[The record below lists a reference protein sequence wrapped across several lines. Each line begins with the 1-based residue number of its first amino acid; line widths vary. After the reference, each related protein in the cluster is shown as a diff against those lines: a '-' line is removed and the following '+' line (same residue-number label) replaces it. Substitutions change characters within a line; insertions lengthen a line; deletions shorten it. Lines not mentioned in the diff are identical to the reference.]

1 MHEFTAV
8 CDSTPVHGSTAVHR
22 STPMCAVHGST
33 AVCGSTLHGST
44 SVHNR
49 STPVCNSR
57 WNRCSRL
64 LKFMEVCA
72 HVVKMQERPT
82 CKVKKINNGI
92 PTPQRLHARTMYTI
106 SKKLTSTCG

>member
-8 CDSTPVHGSTAVHR
+8 CDSTPVHGSTTVHR

-33 AVCGSTLHGST
+33 AVCGPTLHGST

-49 STPVCNSR
+49 STPACDSR
-57 WNRCSRL
+57 WNRSSRL

-72 HVVKMQERPT
+72 HVVKIQEQPT
-82 CKVKKINNGI
+82 CKVKKIIMAYQLLKDMQG
-92 PTPQRLHARTMYTI
+92 
-106 SKKLTSTCG
+106 